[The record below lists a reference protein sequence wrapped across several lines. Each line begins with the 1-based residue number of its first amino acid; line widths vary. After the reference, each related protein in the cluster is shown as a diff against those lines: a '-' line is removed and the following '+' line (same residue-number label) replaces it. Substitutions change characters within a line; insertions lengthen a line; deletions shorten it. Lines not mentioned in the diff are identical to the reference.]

1 MEYTQSIAN
10 TKKAEIMLIGNELLI
25 GITRDINAFWLGKQ
39 LTNFGISVVRVTII
53 RDDVDEIGFAFNE
66 AIARAPDYLLTSGG
80 LGPTFDD
87 MTIQAIAKA
96 RDINLV
102 KSDEVIGWL
111 EERYGYLLSTG
122 MVKETGLNDAR
133 RKMALIPEGSTPLKN
148 NAGSAPCIFIEIG
161 PTKVFILPGVPRE
174 VQALFSE
181 QIVPILQQESEGIR
195 LYERRFVVEGVGES
209 TVSAQIVELMKELDD
224 RIWIKSHAKYRDGH
238 YYMEMHVSG
247 YGIDTFE
254 QDVDVAATRVREI
267 VASQGGQVREM
278 DEEKREPDRDAGPE
292 TDSS

>member
-1 MEYTQSIAN
+1 MEYSQSIAN
-10 TKKAEIMLIGNELLI
+10 TKKAEILLIGNELLI

-39 LTNFGISVVRVTII
+39 LTNFGISVVRVTIV
-53 RDDVDEIGFAFNE
+53 RDDIDEIGSVFNE
-66 AIARAPDYLLTSGG
+66 LLAREPDYIFTSGG

-96 RDINLV
+96 RDLELV
-102 KSDEVIGWL
+102 TSDEVIGWL

-133 RKMALIPEGSTPLKN
+133 RKMALIPGGSTPLKN
-148 NAGSAPCIFIEIG
+148 SAGSAPCIYMDFG
-161 PTKVFILPGVPRE
+161 PTKAFILPGVPRE

-181 QIVPILQQESEGIR
+181 QIVPILQQESDGIK

-209 TVSAQIVELMKELDD
+209 TVSAQVVELMKELDD
-224 RIWIKSHAKYRDGH
+224 RIWIKSHAKYRNGH

-247 YGIDTFE
+247 YGVDTFE
-254 QDVDVAATRVREI
+254 QDVDAAATRVREI
-267 VASQGGQVREM
+267 VASQGGQVLEM
-278 DEEKREPDRDAGPE
+278 DEEKIDSDGDAGPG
-292 TDSS
+292 TGSS